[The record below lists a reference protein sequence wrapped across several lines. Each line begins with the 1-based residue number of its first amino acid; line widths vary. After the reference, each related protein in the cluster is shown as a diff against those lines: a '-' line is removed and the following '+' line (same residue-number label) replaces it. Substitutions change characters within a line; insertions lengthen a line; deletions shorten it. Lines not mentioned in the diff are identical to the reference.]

1 MNKITSK
8 LRAILASLRGF
19 WIRLVHRITYAI
31 NPLYKVCYQVLQAE
45 QALEAH
51 KEDMRRQEIGN
62 DMYYSSYQYKQDQD
76 MLNRLQIG
84 VLNLRIRAREI
95 KKKGE

>member
-1 MNKITSK
+1 MSK

-31 NPLYKVCYQVLQAE
+31 NPLYKVCYQILQAE

-51 KEDMRRQEIGN
+51 KKYMECQEIGN
-62 DMYYSSYQYKQDQD
+62 DMYYSSYQYRQDTD
-76 MLNRLQIG
+76 MLNRLQNG
-84 VLNLRIRAREI
+84 LAKLRARAREI
-95 KKKGE
+95 KKEGY